1 MGGGRSSRNLSLRGV
16 AMTVENHNTAE
27 RSAFHPRLDPQVL
40 DSCDVDV
47 PLADWSAF
55 LAGFTDQHEGWLVTV
70 VVISGSKE
78 VIKAG
83 PSRLKEVALI
93 QLGGRAD
100 IRISVG
106 GPGPDVIHEVI
117 NPVRLVFQRDARGA
131 HEGLEITAAD
141 RSVTAL
147 RFRVAALPETL
158 DGVLPEA
165 VTKAGR

>member
-16 AMTVENHNTAE
+16 AMTVENHNA
-27 RSAFHPRLDPQVL
+27 RLDPQVL
-40 DSCDVDV
+40 DSCDVEV

-55 LAGFTDQHEGWLVTV
+55 LRGFTDQHEGWLVTV
-70 VVISGSKE
+70 IVISGSKE
-78 VIKAG
+78 LIKAG
-83 PSRLKEVALI
+83 PSRLKEVAFV

-100 IRISVG
+100 IRIAVG
-106 GPGPDVIHEVI
+106 SPGSDVIHEVV
-117 NPVRLVFQRDARGA
+117 NPVRLVFRRDARGA

-165 VTKAGR
+165 VMKRGGESG